1 MRALA
6 LLALLIGV
14 LLSSCTTPSAPP
26 AVDASAKRPANS
38 RDAVELQA
46 CRHALHNTRLLT
58 SESAR
63 LAATAGGA
71 LQRCARPEAQA
82 EPVSPAPSPPAGNA
96 VFTIHFAFAK
106 SEVRLSRNTLR
117 LLLSAVHTAP
127 LIHVRGRTDGAVDS
141 PGESRIAR
149 ERALA
154 VKALLVQA
162 GVDPA
167 RIRATYQPTGDPV
180 ADNATAAGQ
189 GRNRRVEVEIY
200 RSLPVDLVPADF
212 TQG

>member
-6 LLALLIGV
+6 LLPLLIGA
-14 LLSSCTTPSAPP
+14 LLSSCTTHSAPP

-46 CRHALHNTRLLT
+46 CRHAVHNTRLLA

-63 LAATAGGA
+63 LADATGEA
-71 LQRCARPEAQA
+71 LERCARPRVQA
-82 EPVSPAPSPPAGNA
+82 EPVSPAPPAGNS

-106 SEVRLSRNTLR
+106 SEVVLPRDTLR
-117 LLLSAVHTAP
+117 LLLSAAHTAP

-149 ERALA
+149 ERAMA
-154 VKALLVQA
+154 VKSLLVQA

-167 RIRATYQPTGDPV
+167 RIRATYQPIGDPV

-189 GRNRRVEVEIY
+189 ARNRRVEVEIY